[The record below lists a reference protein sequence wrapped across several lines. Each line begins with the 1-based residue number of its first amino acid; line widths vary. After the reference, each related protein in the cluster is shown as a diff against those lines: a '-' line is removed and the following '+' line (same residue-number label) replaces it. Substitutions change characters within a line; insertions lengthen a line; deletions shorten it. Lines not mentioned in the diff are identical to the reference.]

1 MKIIIL
7 TGSDLRHT
15 FFRKVI
21 SFNPNIETL
30 QSFCEDH
37 AGKIDNLIT
46 NLNEENIQRINHLKS
61 RKVSE
66 IDFFGLID
74 KIIPDHSNPLIIQRG
89 TINDEKYLKQIISL
103 KPDLIICYGCSIIK
117 EDLLNS
123 FENKILNLHLG
134 LSPYF
139 RGSGTNFWPLYYN
152 IPEYI
157 GATFM
162 FMDDGIDTGEIIHQ
176 IRPTIFENDSPHQIG
191 NRLILKATLTFIEII
206 EKFNLLKKN
215 KIKVNT
221 SNLRKYKRKIDF
233 TEKSVIK
240 MKQNL
245 KNGMLKQFLNNKDS
259 RLIKAPIIE
268 NSVINNKIK
277 Y

>member
-176 IRPTIFENDSPHQIG
+176 IRPTIFENDS
-191 NRLILKATLTFIEII
+191 
-206 EKFNLLKKN
+206 
-215 KIKVNT
+215 
-221 SNLRKYKRKIDF
+221 
-233 TEKSVIK
+233 
-240 MKQNL
+240 
-245 KNGMLKQFLNNKDS
+245 
-259 RLIKAPIIE
+259 
-268 NSVINNKIK
+268 
-277 Y
+277 